1 MNYKKRNEDECALK
15 DIKSYYK
22 KKEIKACNDPA
33 IHEIEILEM
42 N

>member
-1 MNYKKRNEDECALK
+1 MNYKKRNEDELALK
-15 DIKSYYK
+15 DIESYYK
-22 KKEIKACNDPA
+22 KREIKECNDPA